1 MIIIADSGSTKTDW
15 ALVPREDCP
24 TTNPVDSN
32 LRDVE
37 IIQTPGINPVH
48 QAPDAIR
55 ASLPRIEQKVS
66 AVFFYG
72 AGCTA
77 DRIPQMVTLLQEHF
91 HTQQVEVCS
100 DLLGAARALCGRNE
114 GIACILGTGANSGLY
129 DGERI
134 MQNTPALGYIL
145 GDEGSGAVLGRRF
158 FNAIFKRPDFAALR
172 DDYLASEHL
181 TMGDIIQRVYR
192 EPMANRFL
200 ASASLY
206 IGTHIDNPLLQE
218 LVTDN
223 FRDFFCC
230 NLQPYGRRDLPV
242 GIVGSM
248 AHHYRE
254 QLAAAAR
261 AEGFVLGTI
270 LKTPIEGLI
279 TYHKK

>member
-1 MIIIADSGSTKTDW
+1 
-15 ALVPREDCP
+15 
-24 TTNPVDSN
+24 
-32 LRDVE
+32 
-37 IIQTPGINPVH
+37 
-48 QAPDAIR
+48 
-55 ASLPRIEQKVS
+55 
-66 AVFFYG
+66 
-72 AGCTA
+72 
-77 DRIPQMVTLLQEHF
+77 
-91 HTQQVEVCS
+91 
-100 DLLGAARALCGRNE
+100 
-114 GIACILGTGANSGLY
+114 
-129 DGERI
+129 
-134 MQNTPALGYIL
+134 
-145 GDEGSGAVLGRRF
+145 
-158 FNAIFKRPDFAALR
+158 
-172 DDYLASEHL
+172 
-181 TMGDIIQRVYR
+181 MGDIIQRVYR

-223 FRDFFCC
+223 FRDFFRC